1 LDPDAEDVMEK
12 PNTYHKN
19 LAHLPP
25 ALQPL
30 TEQPRW
36 LVWRWEERT
45 TKDGRVKWTKPPYQA
60 RFPTQHARSDDPDT
74 WGSHEDAVAAM
85 RAGHADGIGYALMG
99 SGIGAIDLDHCVDL
113 ESSELEDWARQILT
127 EANGAYKETTVSG
140 TGCRVIG
147 KADGDNQ
154 QRRFTFNRNT
164 GAGLEIYRN
173 TKRYIT
179 VSALERGSCAEL
191 PPLDRFIDTL
201 LARHTGETRQ
211 QTNGGLDFN
220 DAGPQSAPDYDDLIR
235 NGAPEGQRSEAF
247 QAVVWHLAG
256 QGWTAEAITDELARH
271 PNGIGA
277 KYADRL
283 HEEVTRSYEKW
294 RARRR
299 QAATGETADTP
310 WPQIFLIKG
319 ELPRIVDEAETALIG
334 LNREIYQRGSQ
345 IVRPVL
351 QRLKASD
358 DRETQGWQLVPVIQP
373 DLVVT
378 LTCAAQFLKYDA
390 RSKGWVPADAPTQ
403 VAETYLAGVGRW
415 KLPILTAVT
424 SAPFLRPDNSVC
436 NTPGYDTVTGLL
448 YKPACDFPPIP
459 SQPTK
464 NDALAA
470 LAQIEELL
478 ADFPFVAPADR
489 SVALAAIL
497 TALDRPNMETAPLF
511 AFTAPTA
518 GTGKSKLVDIV
529 SVLVTG
535 QPAPVIGQGNTEEE
549 LEKRLGAALLAGN
562 PVISI
567 DNCEHVLECSF
578 LCSML
583 TQQIVDIRLLGKSL
597 NIRTPVT
604 ATTFATGNNLSVAGD
619 LTRRTLLCSLD
630 ARCERPELREFNQ
643 DAVHVAKINRGRL
656 VAAALTILRA
666 WHLSGHKGTRPLGS
680 FETWSRRVRDALLWL
695 GHADPCNTIDKAKAD
710 DPKVMG
716 LTAVMAQWREHI
728 GLQTEVTVPQIVN
741 RSLNAHDLHIAL
753 TNVAGARTGP
763 TVSNDRLGRWLKKNE
778 GRIIGG
784 LVIKRTR
791 ILDGYPMWSLQA
803 A

>member
-1 LDPDAEDVMEK
+1 L
-12 PNTYHKN
+12 
-19 LAHLPP
+19 
-25 ALQPL
+25 
-30 TEQPRW
+30 
-36 LVWRWEERT
+36 LV
-45 TKDGRVKWTKPPYQA
+45 
-60 RFPTQHARSDDPDT
+60 
-74 WGSHEDAVAAM
+74 
-85 RAGHADGIGYALMG
+85 
-99 SGIGAIDLDHCVDL
+99 
-113 ESSELEDWARQILT
+113 
-127 EANGAYKETTVSG
+127 
-140 TGCRVIG
+140 
-147 KADGDNQ
+147 
-154 QRRFTFNRNT
+154 
-164 GAGLEIYRN
+164 
-173 TKRYIT
+173 
-179 VSALERGSCAEL
+179 
-191 PPLDRFIDTL
+191 
-201 LARHTGETRQ
+201 
-211 QTNGGLDFN
+211 
-220 DAGPQSAPDYDDLIR
+220 
-235 NGAPEGQRSEAF
+235 
-247 QAVVWHLAG
+247 
-256 QGWTAEAITDELARH
+256 
-271 PNGIGA
+271 
-277 KYADRL
+277 
-283 HEEVTRSYEKW
+283 
-294 RARRR
+294 
-299 QAATGETADTP
+299 
-310 WPQIFLIKG
+310 KG
-319 ELPRIVDEAETALIG
+319 ELPRIVNEAETALIG
-334 LNREIYQRGSQ
+334 LGREIYQRGSQ

-358 DRETQGWQLVPVIQP
+358 DRETQGWQLVPVTQP

-403 VAETYLAGVGRW
+403 VAEAYLAGVGRW
-415 KLPILTAVT
+415 KLPILSAVT
-424 SAPFLRPDNSVC
+424 GAPFLRPENSVC
-436 NTPGYDTVTGLL
+436 NTPGYDTATGLL

-459 SQPTK
+459 SQPTRD
-464 NDALAA
+464 DALAA
-470 LAQIEELL
+470 LTQLEELI

-497 TALDRPNMETAPLF
+497 TALDRPNMETA
-511 AFTAPTA
+511 TAVCLHRADSGDGKIKAGRHRLGPGNRTA
-518 GTGKSKLVDIV
+518 GAGHRPGKYRRGTRK
-529 SVLVTG
+529 
-535 QPAPVIGQGNTEEE
+535 APRCST
-549 LEKRLGAALLAGN
+549 ACGN

-583 TQQIVDIRLLGKSL
+583 TQQIVDIRLLGKKPQYPD
-597 NIRTPVT
+597 PVT

-643 DAVHVAKINRGRL
+643 DAVHVAKANRGRL
-656 VAAALTILRA
+656 VAAALIILRA